1 MKGKMNME
9 KFEKYVVLP
18 KLEFKE
24 GVKLNKDT
32 NLKFKN
38 KIESEG
44 ISQEIEQEIIG
55 TTMITKTRTMKMN
68 QDVTSEINIDFMEND
83 ILLFDEN
90 LGYYPPNE
98 KMGTINEVKECIEAI
113 NNRIKSLEDKEQI
126 NNEVEGK

>member
-1 MKGKMNME
+1 ME

-24 GVKLNKDT
+24 GVRLNKDT
-32 NLKFKN
+32 NLNFKN

-68 QDVTSEINIDFMEND
+68 QEITSEINIDFMEND

-113 NNRIKSLEDKEQI
+113 DNRIKSLEDKEQI
-126 NNEVEGK
+126 NNEVKGK

>member
-1 MKGKMNME
+1 ME

-24 GVKLNKDT
+24 GVRLNKDT
-32 NLKFKN
+32 NLNFKN
-38 KIESEG
+38 KIES
-44 ISQEIEQEIIG
+44 EIIG

-68 QDVTSEINIDFMEND
+68 QEITSEINIDFMEND

-113 NNRIKSLEDKEQI
+113 DNRIKSLEDKEQI
-126 NNEVEGK
+126 NNEVKGK

>member
-1 MKGKMNME
+1 MNME

-24 GVKLNKDT
+24 GVRLNKDT

-44 ISQEIEQEIIG
+44 ISQEIKQEIIG

-68 QDVTSEINIDFMEND
+68 Q
-83 ILLFDEN
+83 
-90 LGYYPPNE
+90 
-98 KMGTINEVKECIEAI
+98 VK
-113 NNRIKSLEDKEQI
+113 
-126 NNEVEGK
+126 

>member
-1 MKGKMNME
+1 ME
-9 KFEKYVVLP
+9 KYIVLP

-24 GVKLNKDT
+24 GVRLNKDT

-68 QDVTSEINIDFMEND
+68 QDVTSEIKIDFMEND
-83 ILLFDEN
+83 ILLFDKN

-113 NNRIKSLEDKEQI
+113 DNRIKSLEDKEQN
-126 NNEVEGK
+126 NNEVKRK